1 MIAKGFKGIGFAST
15 LNYVLNREDAHLLD
29 SKGVRAYNLRAMTKD
44 FECQRSLRPG
54 VRNPM
59 AHMVLSWS
67 PDDRDQMDQ
76 KMMRHCAREYLDRLG
91 VKDTQYVTVYHDN
104 TEHPHVHVVY
114 NRVDNQGKGV
124 HISREW
130 YNSAQICRQM
140 SEEYGFTRGT
150 NRSQINRTA
159 LKGRD
164 QQRISIS
171 DELDQALDT
180 AQDWDHLQSLLS
192 AQEIDVFYRMDV
204 ETQRPVGVA
213 FGKGKM
219 KFKGTAIGTRFTFN
233 EIDKRIRFNQH
244 SVGCA
249 SSDKKRSVPNN
260 ESKWCRLRRSSMS
273 CPDRPGFMTNHV
285 RLLNAGCA
293 KNVLAEW
300 EWGCKSP
307 S

>member
-15 LNYVLNREDAHLLD
+15 LNYVLNRKDAHLLD

-44 FECQRSLRPG
+44 FERQRTLRPG

-130 YNSAQICRQM
+130 YNSAQICCQM

-150 NRSQINRTA
+150 NRSQINRAA

-244 SVGCA
+244 LSRLREQRQEE
-249 SSDKKRSVPNN
+249 KRSEQREQMVWPQK
-260 ESKWCRLRRSSMS
+260 EQHVLSRPAGFYDKPRQIIKRGMRQKRSRGM
-273 CPDRPGFMTNHV
+273 GM
-285 RLLNAGCA
+285 GM
-293 KNVLAEW
+293 
-300 EWGCKSP
+300 
-307 S
+307 